1 MVKEKTKPQEEA
13 DIDAMVTAIE
23 TLPAPKRMAKD
34 SLYDKIFAKVVA
46 SSDKLFKIEVPN
58 KPMKSLYSPFDF
70 RLKKFNKTPERQFN
84 IEIRVRNKVLYLVK
98 TEKKD

>member
-1 MVKEKTKPQEEA
+1 MEN
-13 DIDAMVTAIE
+13 
-23 TLPAPKRMAKD
+23 
-34 SLYDKIFAKVVA
+34 KVVT
-46 SSDKLFKIEVPN
+46 SNDKLFKMEFPN
-58 KPMKSLYSPFDF
+58 KTMKSVYSPFAF